1 MPDLSDY
8 RARIDEIDGQITRL
22 LERRMRVVEG
32 IARYKLEKGMP
43 VLQPEREAQ
52 VIEKQVARLEN
63 PENAGAIRGLY
74 AEIMR
79 SSRQTQI
86 KLIGQD
92 KDEPLPEIRD
102 WVEHPRAAY
111 PGVPGSFSEQAAL
124 DFFGDSA
131 QISHFDQFEQV
142 CQAVKAG
149 EVDYGVLPIENSSTG
164 AVTDSYDLLDRYELY
179 IVGEQLVKIE
189 QHLMA
194 LPGTR
199 LEEIREVYSHAQGIA
214 QSSVFLKQHPEWR
227 VVPYLNT
234 AISAKMVRDSGDR
247 TRAAIAAERA
257 ARLYG
262 LEILQRNVNFS
273 RNNNTRFVI
282 VSRHPMARPGADKAS
297 VSFTLENRVGT
308 LSQVLSCFAAHGINM
323 SRIESRPIAGKPWEY
338 DFYADFEGTME
349 LDRIREALS
358 QARQDTRMLRLLGI
372 YRKAAHEEA

>member
-8 RARIDEIDGQITRL
+8 RAQIDEIDGQITRL

-32 IARYKLEKGMP
+32 VARYKLEKGMP

-63 PENAGAIRGLY
+63 PENAGAVRGLY

-79 SSRQTQI
+79 SSRLAQM
-86 KLIGQD
+86 KLIGQA
-92 KDEPLPEIRD
+92 KDEPLPELRD

-214 QSSVFLKQHPEWR
+214 QSSVFLKEHPEWR

-338 DFYADFEGTME
+338 DFYADFEGAME
-349 LDRIREALS
+349 LERIREALS

>member
-1 MPDLSDY
+1 
-8 RARIDEIDGQITRL
+8 
-22 LERRMRVVEG
+22 
-32 IARYKLEKGMP
+32 MP

-52 VIEKQVARLEN
+52 VIEKQVARLES
-63 PENAGAIRGLY
+63 PENAGAVRGLY

-79 SSRQTQI
+79 SSRLAQM
-86 KLIGQD
+86 KLIGQA
-92 KDEPLPEIRD
+92 KDEPLPELRD

-338 DFYADFEGTME
+338 DFYADFEGAME
-349 LDRIREALS
+349 LERIREALS

>member
-22 LERRMRVVEG
+22 LERRMQVVEG

-164 AVTDSYDLLDRYELY
+164 AVTDSGTSSFGTTSTLFG
-179 IVGEQLVKIE
+179 V
-189 QHLMA
+189 MFF
-194 LPGTR
+194 GTR
-199 LEEIREVYSHAQGIA
+199 VANSSFATNNRESLFHDCSSLISVRGVNVSTRVFNSNSLNAHSYRFLESIIA
-214 QSSVFLKQHPEWR
+214 PFLAFFP
-227 VVPYLNT
+227 
-234 AISAKMVRDSGDR
+234 SAS
-247 TRAAIAAERA
+247 
-257 ARLYG
+257 
-262 LEILQRNVNFS
+262 
-273 RNNNTRFVI
+273 
-282 VSRHPMARPGADKAS
+282 
-297 VSFTLENRVGT
+297 
-308 LSQVLSCFAAHGINM
+308 
-323 SRIESRPIAGKPWEY
+323 W
-338 DFYADFEGTME
+338 
-349 LDRIREALS
+349 
-358 QARQDTRMLRLLGI
+358 
-372 YRKAAHEEA
+372 

>member
-22 LERRMRVVEG
+22 LERRMQVVEG

-124 DFFGDSA
+124 DFFGDSS

-199 LEEIREVYSHAQGIA
+199 LEEIREVYSHAQGFA
-214 QSSVFLKQHPEWR
+214 QSERFFSQHPDWNLIPYFNTAKGAEHVAGAKDRSKACVASLKAAEIYGLTVLAKGIQDNDRNMFVFLFNMPPDIK
-227 VVPYLNT
+227 T
-234 AISAKMVRDSGDR
+234 
-247 TRAAIAAERA
+247 
-257 ARLYG
+257 
-262 LEILQRNVNFS
+262 
-273 RNNNTRFVI
+273 VI
-282 VSRHPMARPGADKAS
+282 VSRTRHTDH
-297 VSFTLENRVGT
+297 
-308 LSQVLSCFAAHGINM
+308 Q
-323 SRIESRPIAGKPWEY
+323 IE
-338 DFYADFEGTME
+338 
-349 LDRIREALS
+349 
-358 QARQDTRMLRLLGI
+358 
-372 YRKAAHEEA
+372 